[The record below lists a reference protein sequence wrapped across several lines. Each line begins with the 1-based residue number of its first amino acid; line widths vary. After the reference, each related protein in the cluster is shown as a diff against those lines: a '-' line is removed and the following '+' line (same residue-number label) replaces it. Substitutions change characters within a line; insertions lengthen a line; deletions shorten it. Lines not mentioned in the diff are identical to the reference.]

1 MQKSTTTVPG
11 APVHML
17 SALVVIALDWIWG
30 FVEKFATISVVG
42 IVMLPILSITVF
54 FVTFLAV
61 LFIQRVLDRDR
72 LPVCAAKGVALGIVA
87 AVPYQVIG
95 TVVGVPLLAWAGIN
109 QLTKK

>member
-1 MQKSTTTVPG
+1 MQNSPSIPN

-30 FVEKFATISVVG
+30 FVEKFATISVIG
-42 IVMLPILSITVF
+42 IVMLPILSITLF

-61 LFIQRVLDRDR
+61 LFIQHVLDRDR
-72 LPVCAAKGVALGIVA
+72 LTVCAAKGVALGIIA
-87 AVPYQVIG
+87 AVPYQIIG
-95 TVVGVPLLAWAGIN
+95 TAVGVPLLAWAGIN